1 MTPPRKRKF
10 RQGTAWT
17 IAAPLAVL
25 VLTAALADKGPEH
38 ERLNLA
44 YASAA
49 ALKGNLLSPRNL
61 EFDAVRVTDS
71 GAACMQYRVAG
82 HGGRARAVVM
92 GSDIARSDARDN
104 RFELQW
110 NRQCLGLTHDVTS
123 AVDRFF

>member
-1 MTPPRKRKF
+1 MIPPRKPNF
-10 RQGTAWT
+10 SQATAWT
-17 IAAPLAVL
+17 IAAPLAIL

-61 EFDAVRVTDS
+61 EFDTVRVTDS
-71 GAACMQYRVAG
+71 GAACMEYRVAG
-82 HGGRARAVVM
+82 QGGGARAVVL
-92 GSDIARSDARDN
+92 GSDIARSDARDG

-110 NRQCLGLTHDVTS
+110 NRQCLGLAHDVTS